1 MNWKKR
7 FARNWGRLGM
17 KYKMSEIMD
26 LIGGGTPKTSNPD
39 YWNGNIPWLSVKD
52 FGNDDRY
59 VYETEKHITELGLK
73 NSSTKLLNRGDIIIS
88 ARGTVG
94 EIATIPYSMAFN
106 QSCYGLRAK
115 KEIVS
120 EDFLYY
126 LLKHNVRLLK
136 KNTHGSV
143 FDTITRDTFDG
154 IEVDVPLI
162 EIQEKI
168 ASILSDFDEKI
179 ELNNAINNN
188 LEEQALALFKSY
200 FIDYDNF
207 GGQVP
212 DTWEEGVLGDFVEIK
227 RGGSP
232 RPIQNYL
239 SDSGLHWL
247 KISDATCITSPFI
260 NEIKEYIIE
269 DGLKKTVFLKAGA
282 LVLSNS
288 ATPGLP
294 KILDIDT
301 CIHDGWL
308 YFPTSKLSN
317 EYLYLYFKHI
327 REKLVALG
335 NGSVFTNLKTD
346 ILKNYPTYLPT
357 QEVLNEFDS
366 VIKPIF
372 EMILAT
378 TREIKSLTTLRDT
391 LLPKLM
397 SGELDVSD
405 VEF

>member
-1 MNWKKR
+1 
-7 FARNWGRLGM
+7 M
-17 KYKMSEIMD
+17 KYKLSEIMD

-39 YWNGNIPWLSVKD
+39 YWNGDIPWLSVKD
-52 FGNDDRY
+52 FGNDFRY
-59 VYETEKHITELGLK
+59 VYETEKSITELGLN
-73 NSSTKLLNRGDIIIS
+73 NSSTKLLKKGDIIIS

-94 EIATIPYSMAFN
+94 EIATIPYPMAFN
-106 QSCYGLRAK
+106 QSCYGLRARK
-115 KEIVS
+115 DIVD
-120 EDFLYY
+120 EDYLYY
-126 LLKHNVRLLK
+126 LIKDSVRLLK

-154 IEVDVPLI
+154 IEVELPALN
-162 EIQEKI
+162 IQKKI
-168 ASILSDFDEKI
+168 ASVLNVLDEKI
-179 ELNNAINNN
+179 ELNSRINYN
-188 LEEQALALFKSY
+188 LEEQALALFKSF

-212 DTWEEGVLGDFVEIK
+212 DTWKEGVLGDFVEIK

-269 DGLKKTVFLKAGA
+269 DGLKKTVFLKSGA

-357 QEVLNEFDS
+357 QDVLNEFDTLAKS
-366 VIKPIF
+366 IF
-372 EMILAT
+372 EMILAN
-378 TREIKSLTTLRDT
+378 TREIKNLTILRDT
-391 LLPKLM
+391 LLFKLM
-397 SGELDVSD
+397 SGELDVSEAD
-405 VEF
+405 T

>member
-1 MNWKKR
+1 MTGWKKV
-7 FARNWGRLGM
+7 RLGDIVRTNECTYSAQEKWGHVNYLDTGNM
-17 KYKMSEIMD
+17 TRNIIDEIQYIDLSRDKLPSRAKRKVKYNSIVYSTVRPNQYHYGIIKEQPENFLVSTGFVVID
-26 LIGGGTPKTSNPD
+26 VDCTLANPD
-39 YWNGNIPWLSVKD
+39 YIYYVLTQDEITKHLQAIGEQSVSAYPSIKPLD
-52 FGNDDRY
+52 IEDLE
-59 VYETEKHITELGLK
+59 V
-73 NSSTKLLNRGDIIIS
+73 LLPPAEEQN
-88 ARGTVG
+88 
-94 EIATIPYSMAFN
+94 
-106 QSCYGLRAK
+106 K
-115 KEIVS
+115 IVS
-120 EDFLYY
+120 I
-126 LLKHNVRLLK
+126 LLSLDSKIMN
-136 KNTHGSV
+136 NT
-143 FDTITRDTFDG
+143 
-154 IEVDVPLI
+154 
-162 EIQEKI
+162 
-168 ASILSDFDEKI
+168 
-179 ELNNAINNN
+179 AINNN

-212 DTWEEGVLGDFVEIK
+212 DTWKEGVLGDFVEIK

-260 NEIKEYIIE
+260 NEIKESIIE

-372 EMILAT
+372 AMILTT
-378 TREIKSLTTLRDT
+378 TREIKSLATLRDT
-391 LLPKLM
+391 LLPKLI
-397 SGELDVSD
+397 SGELDVSV
-405 VEF
+405 VEL

>member
-1 MNWKKR
+1 MKTNAIELSEVITDIAAGPFGSNLKVACFVEDGFPIIDGANLKGYKVTDNVTKFVTEEKARSLHRSIAKR
-7 FARNWGRLGM
+7 NDVIVTISGTLGQISYIPLDS
-17 KYKMSEIMD
+17 KYEEYLCSQRQFRVTFD
-26 LIGGGTPKTSNPD
+26 
-39 YWNGNIPWLSVKD
+39 
-52 FGNDDRY
+52 
-59 VYETEKHITELGLK
+59 TEKVYVPYLVYYFHTYEGQHKILSFANQVGVPALSQPLK
-73 NSSTKLLNRGDIIIS
+73 NFRQIRMEL
-88 ARGTVG
+88 
-94 EIATIPYSMAFN
+94 PPM
-106 QSCYGLRAK
+106 
-115 KEIVS
+115 
-120 EDFLYY
+120 
-126 LLKHNVRLLK
+126 
-136 KNTHGSV
+136 
-143 FDTITRDTFDG
+143 DTQR
-154 IEVDVPLI
+154 
-162 EIQEKI
+162 KI
-168 ASILSDFDEKI
+168 ASVFELISDKI
-179 ELNNAINNN
+179 ENNEKINNN